1 MVAHDVMQLGVFHVA
16 LHAAQVEEAFVA
28 LRQPRNIGSGEQTVE
43 FHRDERGVD
52 HRVFGRTGMD
62 AQSLENHIRRAG
74 VERLVGDFA
83 FFAAVHRVGAICAE
97 LGDVE
102 VIHARADF
110 LIRRESDA
118 ELPVRGFACDDGF
131 QRGHDLRDA
140 GLVVRAEQGGAVRG
154 DERHACQLLKAGEG
168 CRAERF
174 AAAGQND
181 VAAVIALDDLRLYI
195 FAGAVRRGIHMGD
208 EAERGPGF
216 AARRRGQP
224 AVDNA
229 VFIHVD
235 VFKTEGVQLIHEDA
249 CQIVLAHGAGDGGA
263 VRVGSGVD
271 RNIFE
276 QTFVCAHGNRSP
288 LMIDGCIIAG
298 FGQKRKPPGGE
309 TERLFGRWSYG
320 AGFIIPAPS
329 YSSRRRAAAGSRR

>member
-1 MVAHDVMQLGVFHVA
+1 MVGQLFGHVVIAVLEREGDDFAAVFFVDDLRSVLHHLLASLKGRAVMVAHDVMQLGVFYVA
-16 LHAAQVEEAFVA
+16 LHHAQVEEAFVA

-43 FHRDERGVD
+43 FHRDERGVN

-83 FFAAVHRVGAICAE
+83 FFAAVHRVGVICAE

-154 DERHACQLLKAGEG
+154 DERHADQLFQAGERRG
-168 CRAERF
+168 AERF
-174 AAAGQND
+174 AASGQKH
-181 VAAVIALDDLRLYI
+181 VAAVVMLDDLRLHV
-195 FAGAVRRGIHMGD
+195 FAGAIRRGVEVGD
-208 EAERGPGF
+208 EAERGLLL

-224 AVDNA
+224 AVDDA
-229 VFIHVD
+229 VFVNVD
-235 VFKTEGVQLIHEDA
+235 VFKAEGFQLIDEDVR
-249 CQIVLAHGAGDGGA
+249 QIVLAHGAGDGGA
-263 VRVGSGVD
+263 VRVGGGVD

-276 QTFVCAHGNRSP
+276 QTFVSAHENRSP
-288 LMIDGCIIAG
+288 L
-298 FGQKRKPPGGE
+298 
-309 TERLFGRWSYG
+309 
-320 AGFIIPAPS
+320 
-329 YSSRRRAAAGSRR
+329 